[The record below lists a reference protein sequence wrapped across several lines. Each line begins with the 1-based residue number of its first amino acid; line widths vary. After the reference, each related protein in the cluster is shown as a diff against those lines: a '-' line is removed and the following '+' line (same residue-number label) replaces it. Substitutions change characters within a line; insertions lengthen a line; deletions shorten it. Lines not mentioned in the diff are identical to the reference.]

1 MVLQIG
7 KKGAL
12 TKTLAIAGTV
22 LVWFPILAPAL
33 LSVVTIIQARIF
45 RFDYLMPA
53 ELFLAALVGGGA
65 LLWAA
70 LRARLRRKLI
80 AWSLG
85 VAVVLLAGSQVLAV
99 VTGLASGEAEPAGW
113 RLAVVVAPLV
123 GYGLALVAMGI
134 GGALLLGDLFR
145 TPRSFTTSV

>member
-1 MVLQIG
+1 ME
-7 KKGAL
+7 KKGAF

-22 LVWFPILAPAL
+22 LAWFPILAPVL
-33 LSVVTIIQARIF
+33 LSVVVILQARIF

-53 ELFLAALVGGGA
+53 ELFPSALVGGGA

-70 LRARLRRKLI
+70 LRTRSRRRLI

-85 VAVVLLAGSQVLAV
+85 LAVALLASSQGLAV

-113 RLAVVVAPLV
+113 RLAVVLAPLA
-123 GYGLALVAMGI
+123 GYGLALIAMGV
-134 GGALLLGDLFR
+134 GGALLLRDLFR
-145 TPRSFTTSV
+145 ISRSPEKNA